1 MFKAYHN
8 HRELLIVNCCTFTT
22 VEIMSSEGKKPWMTA
37 LKRVGWLG
45 FAFFLIKGLIWLA
58 VFFFAG
64 SELMQTCN

>member
-1 MFKAYHN
+1 MKN
-8 HRELLIVNCCTFTT
+8 DEQ
-22 VEIMSSEGKKPWMTA
+22 KPWLKT

-58 VFFFAG
+58 LFFFAG